1 MPAFNGQALRGYQ
14 VLVTDLARDE
24 VAHWPEDRTFAS
36 LDRMNTLTLEVI
48 LRVVFGVT
56 DEQRLA
62 ALRPCVNA
70 TVDVNPAVMLV
81 GTYPLLQRLPRV
93 PSASWRTRRTSTG

>member
-1 MPAFNGQALRGYQ
+1 M
-14 VLVTDLARDE
+14 
-24 VAHWPEDRTFAS
+24 AHWPENRTFES
-36 LDRMNTLTLEVI
+36 LQRMNTLTLEVI

-70 TVDVNPAVMLV
+70 TVDVNPGGLPRSAP
-81 GTYPLLQRLPRV
+81 TRSLQRLPAYRG
-93 PSASWRTRRTSTG
+93 SWPTRRSSTG